1 MLKTSDEFELEK
13 KIMRETRSIEQPTV
27 SKAAAHNFRTTHFP
41 DPSSCHTPTWC
52 YFFFLAMISET
63 MTSTMNT
70 EKKKKARASGVME
83 DTSKSPPPHPPKN
96 KRRENQQQKQPYVSF
111 GSVIFCLCCRSALI
125 DTVNYKLVRRK
136 NNSTSCIEKR
146 RRNQAKTTV
155 TLFILLADV

>member
-52 YFFFLAMISET
+52 YFFFFSNDIRDNDIDDEHR
-63 MTSTMNT
+63 
-70 EKKKKARASGVME
+70 KKKKGKGIRCNGGHI
-83 DTSKSPPPHPPKN
+83 KIPPPPHEN